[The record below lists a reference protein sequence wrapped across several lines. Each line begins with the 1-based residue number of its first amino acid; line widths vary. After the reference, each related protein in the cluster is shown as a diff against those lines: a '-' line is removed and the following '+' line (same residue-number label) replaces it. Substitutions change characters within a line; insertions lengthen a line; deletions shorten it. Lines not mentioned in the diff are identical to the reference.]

1 MEKVHVRVL
10 NELGHE
16 PLELSPEEV
25 RNMIQLE
32 RGCYFVVNEETMSMV
47 KELSFEPGQRIALIP
62 IARGG

>member
-16 PLELSPEEV
+16 TLELSPEEFKE
-25 RNMIQLE
+25 MIQLE
-32 RGCYFVVNEETMSMV
+32 RGRYFVVDEETMTIV
-47 KELSFEPGQRIALIP
+47 KKLSIEPGQRIALIP

>member
-1 MEKVHVRVL
+1 MEKVKVRVL

-16 PLELSPEEV
+16 SLELSPEEV

-32 RGCYFVVNEETMSMV
+32 RGRYFVVNEETMTIM
-47 KELSFEPGQRIALIP
+47 KELSFEPRQRIALIP

>member
-32 RGCYFVVNEETMSMV
+32 RGRYFVVNEETMSMV

>member
-1 MEKVHVRVL
+1 MDRVHVRVL

-32 RGCYFVVNEETMSMV
+32 RGRYFVVNEETMTMV

>member
-1 MEKVHVRVL
+1 LEKVHVRVL

-32 RGCYFVVNEETMSMV
+32 RGRYFVVNEETMSMV